1 VVRGDEIQMSAIPMT
16 VTHEGNVILVPV
28 EIRTS
33 DMREIQEALERLRAL
48 QGQAPGVKQFAGST
62 EAIDLLDA
70 ESVTATS
77 KFDLSMQKW
86 MQKSGLDSADM
97 AQFMMFMKS
106 PAAGILRVI
115 SANPYVMAVLLVAMI
130 APQIWDWMT
139 DKGRPISLFF
149 ERHIESEAN
158 VGRTREQR
166 AQIRAGFRQVIVLD
180 SAGFESAEDAFNSF
194 EVKRDGD
201 IETIAIFQNRS
212 PRPI

>member
-1 VVRGDEIQMSAIPMT
+1 MSAIPMT
-16 VTHEGNVILVPV
+16 VTQEGNVILVPV

-48 QGQAPGVKQFAGST
+48 QGQAPGVTQFAGST

-106 PAAGILRVI
+106 PASMILRTI

-130 APQIWDWMT
+130 APQIWDWLT
-139 DKGRPISLFF
+139 DKGRPISIFF
-149 ERHIESEAN
+149 ERKIEDEAN

-166 AQIRAGFRQVIVLD
+166 AQIRAGFRQVIFLD
-180 SAGFESAEDAFNSF
+180 TAGFERAEDAFNIY
-194 EVKRDGD
+194 EIKRDGD
-201 IETIAIFQNRS
+201 IEEIAIFQNRS